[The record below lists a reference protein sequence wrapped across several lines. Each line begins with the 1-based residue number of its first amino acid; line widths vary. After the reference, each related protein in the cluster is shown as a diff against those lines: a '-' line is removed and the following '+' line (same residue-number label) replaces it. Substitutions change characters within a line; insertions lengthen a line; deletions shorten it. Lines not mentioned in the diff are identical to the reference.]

1 MTWSRSD
8 TPCLELGRKDVDVVI
23 SMIEQEHV
31 HLPAVGRPLCATLV
45 SHLGDRCCLAR
56 PLHSVFDVL
65 NSPEN
70 AEFAGKVQRTL

>member
-1 MTWSRSD
+1 MTRSRSD
-8 TPCLELGRKDVDVVI
+8 MPCLELGRKDIEVVI

-31 HLPAVGRPLCATLV
+31 HPPAVGHPLCATLV
-45 SHLGDRCCLAR
+45 SHLGDCRCLAR